1 MPGFEPTGERPVD
14 IIEKMKSANKKRDAY
29 KLLNALK
36 DITGKEPVVWYPGII
51 GFGKYAYK
59 YQTGHSGE
67 APLIAFAP
75 RDTRFSIYLTP
86 YMEEDVFNQ
95 LGKYKRGKG
104 CLYINKLADVN
115 WDVLLGIVRKSIDQ
129 TEAKYQISD

>member
-36 DITGKEPVVWYPGII
+36 DITGKEPVVWHPGII

-59 YQTGHSGE
+59 Y
-67 APLIAFAP
+67 
-75 RDTRFSIYLTP
+75 
-86 YMEEDVFNQ
+86 
-95 LGKYKRGKG
+95 
-104 CLYINKLADVN
+104 
-115 WDVLLGIVRKSIDQ
+115 
-129 TEAKYQISD
+129 

>member
-1 MPGFEPTGERPVD
+1 
-14 IIEKMKSANKKRDAY
+14 
-29 KLLNALK
+29 
-36 DITGKEPVVWYPGII
+36 
-51 GFGKYAYK
+51 
-59 YQTGHSGE
+59 
-67 APLIAFAP
+67 
-75 RDTRFSIYLTP
+75 
-86 YMEEDVFNQ
+86 MEEDVFNQ